1 VALLYLAGCGT
12 QANSTTAP
20 LLQRCL
26 HVAGQGEA
34 VLTIATAQ
42 PGRLLVT
49 LQERGLSV
57 SAHLDA
63 SAEAASPVARIGTIE
78 LLANTAGAQT
88 HTLHVRTQDDHD
100 LAGEV
105 CATAELVPEST
116 RQRLE
121 AEKAFADAAQAVY
134 TESWAA
140 AFDGYLAAAR
150 RYDELGLR
158 RHAARAR
165 HALAELAY
173 RRFDR
178 KRDSYALAS
187 LALQDFGNVDPVY
200 IGALAALQAKA
211 LIDLPGSS
219 PKALEPEIRERL
231 EAARRYESASSLGAR
246 ELLHLDVETGFLEYS
261 LDRQDR
267 AATIFADVARRCRA
281 AREWDCYGT
290 ASQNLALFAEERSNY
305 ALALSTYADALHSLD
320 PQRNPRL
327 VADIQDNLGHLQG
340 QVGLFSAS
348 ERTHAE
354 AMLQY
359 ARLGDCPGFRRTLAR
374 AGSLLVQIG
383 TLGDAEHDLS
393 EAASLDC
400 TDLLAG
406 VATSSQVPALQATN
420 LRRDTILPRE
430 AETDR
435 QEHERLCQHAIDAA
449 SLAEDNQVV
458 VFNALLS
465 LGDALQL
472 EGESTRAE
480 RCINAAHSYA
490 STARARMR
498 YANARGSIFL
508 EQRNAGAARASF
520 EQTLRIADQARIPSG
535 NEHRG
540 AAHLGIV
547 RSQLLTGD
555 GVAALGSAYQA
566 LRSSVARG
574 DLDQT
579 ITSLQLIASAYRAT
593 GKNAD
598 AGHALQVA
606 LALSEAVPID
616 ELDGET
622 RATYLAT
629 QHTVFADLT
638 DLFAS
643 QAGNDEQL
651 SWQAFAISE
660 RGRARSLRYAETQET
675 RDAESSFDAP
685 PAARYQHLLRDVVR
699 LTGDAQSGSSLI
711 DALGQAATRESA
723 PADAPDRE
731 QIQQSLK
738 RLDAT
743 LVEYAVG
750 SHNML
755 AFVLDADVLSIVE
768 LGDRSQISAAVAQL
782 RDRLR
787 DAESPAAA
795 VRDAAQ
801 RLASLVLWPLRSRLS
816 GHRIIFVPDDSLH
829 TVPFSVLP
837 WSPEQ
842 DAPLLVERSETVVA
856 PSAVFLTRAR
866 PATRSS
872 AGAPRIVAIGD
883 PVFRLSEWQRECL
896 HEAQTPAAEGRSSA
910 SSKTDRAASDWT
922 EYLPR
927 LPGTRDEVSE
937 LAKLARQSQPSSHVE
952 ILMGCAAVASALRS
966 AANTGVDL
974 LHIAT
979 HARVD
984 AERPRLSALAL
995 TPDTATNPPTSAF
1008 GLLDILGLKLKSR
1021 LVVLS
1026 ACDTSRGRLLPGE
1039 GVLGPA
1045 QAFLQAG
1052 SAAVL
1057 ASYWRV
1063 DDAATARFMERFYT
1077 HLFAEHQTAAAAL
1090 RSAQLDAAHTSSFHT
1105 WAAFALYGWP
1115 DSSI

>member
-1 VALLYLAGCGT
+1 M
-12 QANSTTAP
+12 TAP
-20 LLQRCL
+20 Q
-26 HVAGQGEA
+26 AGG
-34 VLTIATAQ
+34 
-42 PGRLLVT
+42 LLVT

-57 SAHLDA
+57 SAHLDGA
-63 SAEAASPVARIGTIE
+63 AEAASPVARIGTIE
-78 LLANTAGAQT
+78 LLASTAGAQT

-100 LAGEV
+100 LAGDV
-105 CATAELVPEST
+105 CAIAELIPAST
-116 RQRLE
+116 RLRLA
-121 AEKAFADAAQAVY
+121 AEQAFADAAQAVY
-134 TESWAA
+134 AESWQT
-140 AFDGYLAAAR
+140 AFDRYLSAAR
-150 RYDELGLR
+150 GYDELGLR
-158 RHAARAR
+158 RRAAQAR

-187 LALQDFGNVDPVY
+187 LAVQDFGNADPVY

-211 LIDLPGSS
+211 LIDMPGSS
-219 PKALEPEIRERL
+219 PKALEPQIRERL
-231 EAARRYESASSLGAR
+231 AAARRYESASSLGAR
-246 ELLHLDVETGFLEYS
+246 ELLRLDLQTGFLEYR
-261 LDRQDR
+261 LDAQDR
-267 AATIFADVARRCRA
+267 AAAIFSDVARRCRA
-281 AREWDCYGT
+281 AHDWDCYGT

-320 PQRNPRL
+320 PQLNPRL

-354 AMLQY
+354 AMVKY

-406 VATSSQVPALQATN
+406 VATSRQVPALQATN
-420 LRRDTILPRE
+420 LRRATILPRE

-435 QEHERLCQHAIDAA
+435 QEHERLCQHAIAAA
-449 SLAEDNQVV
+449 SLGVDNQVV

-480 RCINAAHSYA
+480 RCINASQSYA
-490 STARARMR
+490 ATARARMR
-498 YANARGSIFL
+498 FANARGSMLL
-508 EQRNAGAARASF
+508 EQRNAAAARASF

-540 AAHLGIV
+540 AARLGIV
-547 RSQLLTGD
+547 RAQLLAGD
-555 GVAALGSAYQA
+555 GAAALGGAYQA

-579 ITSLQLIASAYRAT
+579 ITSLQLVASAYRT
-593 GKNAD
+593 SGQNAE

-629 QHTVFADLT
+629 QHTVFASLT

-643 QAGNDEQL
+643 QAAGDAHL

-660 RGRARSLRYAETQET
+660 RGRARSLRYAETQQA
-675 RDAESSFDAP
+675 RDAQSSFDAP
-685 PAARYQHLLRDVVR
+685 PAARYQHLLRDVVQ
-699 LTGDAQSGSSLI
+699 LTGDAQSGSGLI
-711 DALGQAATRESA
+711 DALGQAAMRESV
-723 PADAPDRE
+723 PADEPDRE
-731 QIQQSLK
+731 QIQQALK

-743 LVEYAVG
+743 LVEYAAG

-755 AFVLDADVLSIVE
+755 AFVLDANGLSIVK

-795 VRDAAQ
+795 VRAAAQ
-801 RLASLVLWPLRSRLS
+801 RLASLVLWPVRAGISA
-816 GHRIIFVPDDSLH
+816 HQIIFVPDDSLH

-837 WSPEQ
+837 WSSEP
-842 DAPLLVERSETVVA
+842 DAPLLVERTESVVA
-856 PSAVFLTRAR
+856 PSAAFLTRAR
-866 PATRSS
+866 QASHSS
-872 AGAPRIVAIGD
+872 AAAPRIVAIGD
-883 PVFRLSEWQRECL
+883 PVFRLSEWQRDCL
-896 HEAQTPAAEGRSSA
+896 HETQTPSVPRPST
-910 SSKTDRAASDWT
+910 SSKADRAASDWT

-937 LAKLARQSQPSSHVE
+937 LAKLARQAQPTSHVE
-952 ILMGCAAVASALRS
+952 ILLGCAAVASALRA
-966 AANTGVDL
+966 AANAGADL

-1063 DDAATARFMERFYT
+1063 DDAATAQFMQKFYT
-1077 HLFAEHQTAAAAL
+1077 HLFAGHQSAAAAL
-1090 RSAQLDAAHTSSFHT
+1090 RSAQLDAAHSSSFHT